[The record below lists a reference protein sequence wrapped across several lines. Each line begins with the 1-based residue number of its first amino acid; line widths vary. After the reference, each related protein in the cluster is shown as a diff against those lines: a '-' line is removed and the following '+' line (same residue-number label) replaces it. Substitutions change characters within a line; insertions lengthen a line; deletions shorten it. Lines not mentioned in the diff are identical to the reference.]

1 METSRRLYDGPGRM
15 FSTNFII
22 LLERLGNV
30 FIHYRVDTKGNGGR
44 IGRKGDDHLFAQ
56 PPLESYKSSAQHQ
69 LRPP

>member
-30 FIHYRVDTKGNGGR
+30 FIH
-44 IGRKGDDHLFAQ
+44 
-56 PPLESYKSSAQHQ
+56 
-69 LRPP
+69 